1 MWRLDYP
8 WLLILLPLGWLAY
21 RYLPAYVQRRGALR
35 IPFFESVAR
44 TIGQSPQR
52 PGVRRDG
59 WQLALNVLVW
69 ALLVLALARPE
80 RVEPPLEHRQP
91 VRDLMLALDISQ
103 SMETQDF
110 VDPSGQRKD
119 RLSGVKAVVADFIAR
134 RKDDRLG
141 LIVFG
146 TAAYPQAPLT
156 QDHATLSLL
165 LDQVTTGMAG
175 PNTAIGDAIGV
186 AIKQLEQ
193 AKERDKVLILLTD
206 GNDTGSAVPPDRAAS
221 MAADRHITVHTIG
234 IGNPQAQGE
243 DKVDFAALERIAKA
257 TGGRFFSAQDQASL
271 QQVYATLD
279 HITPH
284 EVRELRHQPK
294 QDFFWIPLGLAVLL
308 LAVWHMGASLRA
320 RWAARSASSADGAD
334 TAGGAG
340 GVGGADRARG
350 AGGAAAKE
358 DAWTST

>member
-1 MWRLDYP
+1 MWRLEYP
-8 WLLILLPLGWLAY
+8 WLLALLPLGWLAF
-21 RYLPAYVQRRGALR
+21 RYLPSYVQRRGAVR

-44 TIGQSPQR
+44 SVGQSPQR
-52 PGVRRDG
+52 PGVRRDH

-110 VDPSGQRKD
+110 VNPQGKRVD
-119 RLSGVKAVVADFIAR
+119 RLTGVKAVVADFIAR

-156 QDHATLSLL
+156 QDHATLNVL
-165 LDQVTTGMAG
+165 LDQISTGMAG

-186 AIKQLEQ
+186 AIKQLEH
-193 AKERDKVLILLTD
+193 AAERDKVLILLTD
-206 GNDTGSAVPPDRAAS
+206 GNDTGSAVPPDRAAG
-221 MAADRHITVHTIG
+221 MAADRHIIVHTIG
-234 IGNPQAQGE
+234 IGNPQGQGE
-243 DKVDFAALERIAKA
+243 EKVDFDALRQIAKA

-279 HITPH
+279 QITPH
-284 EVRELRHQPK
+284 EVREFRHQPK
-294 QDFFWIPLGLAVLL
+294 QDFFWVPLGLAVLL
-308 LAVWHMGASLRA
+308 LGIWHL
-320 RWAARSASSADGAD
+320 
-334 TAGGAG
+334 
-340 GVGGADRARG
+340 
-350 AGGAAAKE
+350 GAALRGRLGRRNADPKVGQKE
-358 DAWTST
+358 GAWKST

>member
-1 MWRLDYP
+1 MWRLEYP
-8 WLLILLPLGWLAY
+8 WLLVLLPLGWLAY

-44 TIGQSPQR
+44 SVGQSPQR
-52 PGVRRDG
+52 PGVRRDP
-59 WQLALNVLVW
+59 WQLGLNALVW

-110 VDPSGQRKD
+110 VTPTGQRGD
-119 RLSGVKAVVADFIAR
+119 RLAGVKTVVADFIAR

-165 LDQVTTGMAG
+165 LDQVATGMAG

-186 AIKQLEQ
+186 AIKQLEH
-193 AKERDKVLILLTD
+193 ATERDKVLILLTD
-206 GNDTGSAVPPDRAAS
+206 GNDTGSAVPPDRAAA
-221 MAADRHITVHTIG
+221 MAADRHIVVHTIG
-234 IGNPQAQGE
+234 IGDPQATGE
-243 DKVDFAALERIAKA
+243 DKVDFDALRRIARA

-279 HITPH
+279 QITPH
-284 EVRELRHQPK
+284 EVRELRHQPR
-294 QDFFWIPLGLAVLL
+294 QDFFWVPLGLAVLL
-308 LAVWHMGASLRA
+308 LAGWHGGAALRA
-320 RWAARSASSADGAD
+320 
-334 TAGGAG
+334 
-340 GVGGADRARG
+340 GVSRRG
-350 AGGAAAKE
+350 AGQDGRGEKQGEKRGEQQGEQNGEQRGGRAE
-358 DAWTST
+358 DSWTST